1 MATRYTL
8 EDLVALLERV
18 CPAAS
23 RTLHPEHV
31 HVVCGE
37 ASYEARVA
45 GSDAG
50 HEALAFTAPL
60 GHLDTFEDRF
70 PLAKLLACVAT
81 TACVRAIVDND
92 LVALEVRVMPADI
105 APERLDAVLHWRL
118 AELCATAL
126 AWRRRLGLLPDV
138 PPGRAVTTLR
148 DLVATTPLPAQKA
161 LLVAAVGFAV
171 AGADG
176 RFSQRETSRL
186 GAWLREVPAFA
197 ALDEKRVIAAVAM
210 LACDSARTLFEAR
223 RHLDPRE
230 RLLAWAFA
238 NDMAHAEGFTS
249 AEERSYLTSVA
260 SIFELPVDAMEPFI
274 ADAWSRAVHT
284 ETSKPPPVLED

>member
-1 MATRYTL
+1 MAARYTL
-8 EDLVALLERV
+8 EDLVALVERA
-18 CPAAS
+18 CPAS
-23 RTLHPEHV
+23 TRTLHPEHV
-31 HVVCGE
+31 HVVYGD
-37 ASYEARVA
+37 AAYDARVA

-50 HEALAFTAPL
+50 PEALSFGASL
-60 GHLDTFEDRF
+60 GHVDTFEDRF
-70 PLAKLLACVAT
+70 PLTKLLACVAT
-81 TACVRAIVDND
+81 TASVRAIIDGG
-92 LVALEVRVMPADI
+92 LVILEVRVIPAEV
-105 APERLDAVLHWRL
+105 APERLEAVLQWRL

-126 AWRRRLGLLPDV
+126 AWRRRLGLLPEA
-138 PPGRAVTTLR
+138 PPGRSATTLR
-148 DLVATTPLPAQKA
+148 ELVATTALPAHKA

-230 RLLAWAFA
+230 RLLAWALA

-249 AEERSYLTSVA
+249 AEERRYLTSVA